1 MAKTLTL
8 QGIIETQN
16 DRGLKIGGQW
26 VNWSKFGEGPDP
38 FLTEGMEVL
47 VNYSDTGWIKSI
59 VTDPKPAYFPRPSLA
74 DAERANG
81 VIFQRELPEAPASKV
96 TQAELIARQSMLKAS
111 CMFWQGQQV
120 TTQIICDF
128 ADELVKHV
136 LRGV

>member
-1 MAKTLTL
+1 MAKTMTL
-8 QGIIETQN
+8 AGPIEQMN
-16 DRGLKIGGQW
+16 DRGICVDGQW

-38 FLTEGMEVL
+38 FLSDGMPVTVIATE
-47 VNYSDTGWIKSI
+47 SGWIKTVETGTAKTTRERLGSQ
-59 VTDPKPAYFPRPSLA
+59 PKLIERPAHL
-74 DAERANG
+74 D
-81 VIFQRELPEAPASKV
+81 REGCPPGPAKV
-96 TQAELIARQSMLKAS
+96 TQSELIARQSMLKAS